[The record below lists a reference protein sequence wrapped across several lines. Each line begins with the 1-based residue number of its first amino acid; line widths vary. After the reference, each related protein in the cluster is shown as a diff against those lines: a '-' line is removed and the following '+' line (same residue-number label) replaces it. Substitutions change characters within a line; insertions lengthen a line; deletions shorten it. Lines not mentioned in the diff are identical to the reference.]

1 MSGAPLSVSRART
14 GWWALGGLLLL
25 VVAFVLYSFIG
36 TFVFGI
42 FIYYATRPIYSRI
55 RRRVR
60 PPSIAAV
67 VSLILIA
74 LPVILLLSYTI
85 AIAIQELSNLS
96 QQTDLGGLESLILPY
111 LNLADVPLNPEQLL
125 AGDNVDA
132 ISQLAT
138 SAGRYL
144 GVLGTAGLH
153 LFVMIAI
160 AFYLL
165 RDDHRLSRWV
175 RRRFG
180 DDAGIVEA
188 YLDAIDRDYHQIF
201 FGNIL
206 NAVITGTIGALTYS
220 LLDIFSP
227 VGIAIPYPTLL
238 GLLAGVASLIP
249 IVGMK
254 LVYFPASAYLAV
266 VALLADDPGLLWFPT
281 AFFLL
286 SFVVVD
292 SIPDLVLRPYVSG
305 RSLHVGM
312 VMFAYILGPLMF
324 GWYGIFLGP
333 MLLVLIVHF
342 TRIVLPELVAG
353 QPVRP
358 VAVDPTYLTEGPSE
372 STETQSP
379 ASGEPEPE
387 A

>member
-1 MSGAPLSVSRART
+1 MTASRLQVGRART
-14 GWWALGGLLLL
+14 GWWVLGGLLSL
-25 VVAFVLYSFIG
+25 VVALVLYSFVG

-42 FIYYATRPIYSRI
+42 FIYYATRPIYARI
-55 RRRVR
+55 RRRVH
-60 PPSIAAV
+60 PPSVAAAV
-67 VSLILIA
+67 SLLLIA
-74 LPVILLLSYTI
+74 LPVILLLSYTV

-96 QQTDLGGLESLILPY
+96 QQTDLGRLEGLILPY
-111 LNLADVPLNPEQLL
+111 LNLADVPLNPEEIL
-125 AGDNVDA
+125 AGNNIDA
-132 ISQLAT
+132 LSQLVS

-144 GVLGTAGLH
+144 GLLGTAALH

-165 RDDHRLSRWV
+165 RDDYRLSRWV

-180 DDAGIVEA
+180 DDAGVLEA
-188 YLDAIDRDYHQIF
+188 YLSAVDRDYHQIF

-206 NAVITGTIGALTYS
+206 NAVITGTIGALIYS
-220 LLDIFSP
+220 LLDVFSP

-249 IVGMK
+249 VVGMK
-254 LVYFPASAYLAV
+254 LVYFPATAYLFG
-266 VALLADDPGLLWFPT
+266 VALFADDPGLLWFPG
-281 AFFLL
+281 AFFIL

-312 VMFAYILGPLMF
+312 VMFAYILGPLLF

-333 MLLVLIVHF
+333 MLLVLVVHF
-342 TRIVLPELVAG
+342 TRIVLPELITG
-353 QPVRP
+353 EPVQP
-358 VAVDPTYLTEGPSE
+358 VAVDPTYLTESASE
-372 STETQSP
+372 SEDPQPSP
-379 ASGEPEPE
+379 SGDPDPGH
-387 A
+387 

>member
-1 MSGAPLSVSRART
+1 MSGASIHVSRART

-25 VVAFVLYSFIG
+25 VVAFVFYSFVG
-36 TFVFGI
+36 TFVFGV

-60 PPSIAAV
+60 PPSIAAA
-67 VSLILIA
+67 VSLLLIA

-96 QQTDLGGLESLILPY
+96 QQTDLGRLEALILPY

-125 AGDNVDA
+125 SGDNVDA
-132 ISQLAT
+132 VSQLAT

-144 GVLGTAGLH
+144 GVLGTAALH

-165 RDDHRLSRWV
+165 RDDHRLSRWA

-180 DDAGIVEA
+180 DDAGVVEA

-206 NAVITGTIGALTYS
+206 NAVITGTIGALIYS
-220 LLDIFSP
+220 LLDVFSP

-254 LVYFPASAYLAV
+254 LVYFPATAYLAA
-266 VALLADDPGLLWFPT
+266 VALLADDPGILWFPA
-281 AFFLL
+281 AFFIL

-342 TRIVLPELVAG
+342 TRTVLPELIAG
-353 QPVRP
+353 EPVRP
-358 VAVDPTYLTEGPSE
+358 VAVDPTYLTEPQPEPTDSE
-372 STETQSP
+372 SS
-379 ASGEPEPE
+379 ASGDADPEV
-387 A
+387 